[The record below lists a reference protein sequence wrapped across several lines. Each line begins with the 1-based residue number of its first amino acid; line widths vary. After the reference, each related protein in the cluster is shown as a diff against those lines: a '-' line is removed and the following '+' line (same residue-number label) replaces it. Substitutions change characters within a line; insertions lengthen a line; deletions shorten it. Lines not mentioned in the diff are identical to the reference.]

1 MIQSKEPS
9 PFTLPTP
16 LPTLR
21 RIGSTIAFHP
31 IIDST
36 NSGAFDAAAAGAPDG
51 AVIVADAQRAGRGR
65 MGRAWTSPTGC
76 NLYFSILLRGPF
88 LPSVVTGLPFLAA
101 VATRDAVADVTG
113 LTARFKWPNDLII
126 NDRKVAGLLVEA
138 RSAGGHTILAVVGVG
153 INVNWPR
160 NAMPAELQATATSLQ
175 SESARTVDRPGLLA
189 AMLGRFDRGY
199 DRLCDEGA
207 AWLIDDWSRS
217 CLMLGRTVRVETP
230 EGPLTGLAEAV
241 EPSGHL
247 RLRHADG
254 STTLLS
260 IDATLHLRP
269 VTDHDSHTGVRHH
282 AVRD

>member
-51 AVIVADAQRAGRGR
+51 AVIVADEQRAGRGR
-65 MGRAWTSPTGC
+65 SGRTWNSPTGC
-76 NLYFSILLRGPF
+76 NLYLSILLRGPF

-113 LTARFKWPNDLII
+113 LITQFKWPNDLILH
-126 NDRKVAGLLVEA
+126 DRKVGGILVEA
-138 RSAGGHTILAVVGVG
+138 RSAGGETTLAVVGIGV
-153 INVNWPR
+153 NVNWPR
-160 NAMPAELQATATSLQ
+160 SAMPAELQATATSLM
-175 SESARTVDRPGLLA
+175 SELGRSIDRPALLIA
-189 AMLGRFDRGY
+189 LLIHLDHGY
-199 DRLCDEGA
+199 NRLCDEGA
-207 AWLIDDWSRS
+207 GWLIKDWSQS
-217 CLMLGRTVRVETP
+217 CLILGRTVCVETP

-247 RLRHADG
+247 RLRRSDG
-254 STTLLS
+254 SISRLS
-260 IDATLHLRP
+260 VEATVRLRNAESFTP
-269 VTDHDSHTGVRHH
+269 AMGATH
-282 AVRD
+282 ALRD